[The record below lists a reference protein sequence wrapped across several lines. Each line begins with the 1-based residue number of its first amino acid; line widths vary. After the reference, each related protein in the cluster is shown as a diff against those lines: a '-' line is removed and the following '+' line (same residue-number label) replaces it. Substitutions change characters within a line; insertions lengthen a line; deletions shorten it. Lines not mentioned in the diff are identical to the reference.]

1 MRINL
6 VTSNINIQ
14 SVFLNLVFET
24 TIFNTVV
31 EDFRSAFDGACLYS
45 STLVSIENLYS

>member
-6 VTSNINIQ
+6 VMGNISIR

-24 TIFNTVV
+24 TFFNTVV
-31 EDFRSAFDGACLYS
+31 GDFRSTFDDACLYS